1 MKITNQINCPSCRS
15 ITPGNVDSLKK
26 NYSLMSLLEEIR
38 KENESRIKPIN
49 CEECDNKATVFCHQC
64 NRSLCESH
72 NSHLHSLKI
81 LSNHKRSDISK
92 NPVTINNCKE
102 HGDYKPETPSF
113 LSPKAVLITN
123 PEPTELLPEDKYPID
138 ISVLNPKAHIQL
150 QSAHNSRVFKVK
162 YSYSG
167 KALLSLDVGAI
178 NKIWKWGEPGV
189 MKIPDSFP
197 ELNLKQGDV
206 ACPSSF
212 ALSSNDSYLI
222 LCING
227 QLELCQNVHRKK
239 IVTLYKLEEGKPPAN
254 TVLFLPS
261 DNNYIVVGLQT
272 GQIMITWIPK
282 YMFWKFDGHQ
292 ACISDIVFMNNS
304 KENGILYSSSSDG
317 KIKQWGLQI
326 NDGRPLFKELDEVK
340 VSLNS
345 SATYLRVSPNSENK
359 TQLLV
364 FQNTQIQIWE
374 NREIIHEWKPD
385 RDASIVDA
393 CYSARGEYIY
403 VIVST
408 NYVYIL
414 TPTLSNVFCIRMNE
428 ILTTIAANPI
438 TVSMIALGTEQ
449 GHIYVTDLPIK

>member
-1 MKITNQINCPSCRS
+1 
-15 ITPGNVDSLKK
+15 
-26 NYSLMSLLEEIR
+26 MSLETDVMVVSYIDSSCL
-38 KENESRIKPIN
+38 
-49 CEECDNKATVFCHQC
+49 TVFF
-64 NRSLCESH
+64 R
-72 NSHLHSLKI
+72 
-81 LSNHKRSDISK
+81 
-92 NPVTINNCKE
+92 
-102 HGDYKPETPSF
+102 DYKPETPSYLF
-113 LSPKAVLITN
+113 PSPQTVPITN
-123 PEPTELLPEDKYPID
+123 SEPMQILPEDKYPID

-254 TVLFLPS
+254 TVHFLPS

-272 GQIMITWIPK
+272 GQIMITWVSKSIS
-282 YMFWKFDGHQ
+282 WKFDGHLT
-292 ACISDIVFMNNS
+292 CISDIAFMNNS
-304 KENGILYSSSSDG
+304 KENGILYSASVDG
-317 KIKQWGLQI
+317 LIKQWSLQI
-326 NDGRPLFKELDEVK
+326 SEGKPFLTELDDLR
-340 VSLNS
+340 VSTNTT
-345 SATYLRVSPNSENK
+345 ATYLRVSPNFNSENK
-359 TQLLV
+359 SQLLV

-374 NREIIHEWKPD
+374 NREIVHEWKPE
-385 RDASIVDA
+385 RDYIVDV
-393 CYSARGEYIY
+393 CYSAKGDYIY
-403 VIVST
+403 AIVST
-408 NYVYIL
+408 NYVYIF
-414 TPTLSNVFCIRMNE
+414 TPTLSKIFCIRMNE
-428 ILTTIAANPI
+428 ILTTIAAHPI
-438 TVSMIALGTEQ
+438 SVSMIALGTEQ
-449 GHIYVTDLPIK
+449 GHIFVTDLPLNNH